1 MQKTS
6 RVRYEKM
13 DNVARITLNRPE
25 VLNAMDLRTHEELAE
40 IWDDF
45 EADDD
50 MWVAVLS
57 GAGTRSFSVGQ
68 DLKELAT
75 REQAGTAAPSTFGSR
90 GKPGWPRL
98 TERFELSK
106 PIVAKVRGTPWAAGS
121 SSPSPVTSSSP
132 PRTRSSPSP
141 KPDSASW

>member
-1 MQKTS
+1 
-6 RVRYEKM
+6 
-13 DNVARITLNRPE
+13 
-25 VLNAMDLRTHEELAE
+25 MDLRTHEELAE

-141 KPDSASW
+141 KPDSASWPAPAVCSG